1 MDESSDKSPDSGD
14 GADKKTEAKRA
25 ESNLPVVWSPKI
37 YTRAGL
43 EDDVAALGA
52 EEIDAAPADEAVQG
66 QSTDQATS
74 ESATATAPRS
84 RRFALLAASIAV
96 AAALGSFVGAL
107 TASGLARLMPESAPA
122 TDIADASVIL
132 RALKSEVAEL
142 TALKSSLDGS
152 VRNANIQFATIADR
166 LDRVERAAANPSTQ
180 LTHIAETVDR
190 LARINTS
197 PETTGSIAGSA
208 ASAPSV
214 EPKITDRIVADW
226 VVQDVHGDRAL
237 VENRNGGLFEIGA
250 GSVLPGLGRVEG
262 VKRQDGQ
269 WVVLTSRG
277 VITSGR

>member
-1 MDESSDKSPDSGD
+1 MDASSDKSPDSGD
-14 GADKKTEAKRA
+14 GADRNTEGKRA

-52 EEIDAAPADEAVQG
+52 EEIDPAPADEAVHG
-66 QSTDQATS
+66 QSTDQAAS
-74 ESATATAPRS
+74 ESAAATAPRS
-84 RRFALLAASIAV
+84 RRFALLAASVAV

-107 TASGLARLMPESAPA
+107 TVSGLGRLMPESAPA
-122 TDIADASVIL
+122 TDIADTSVIL

-152 VRNANIQFATIADR
+152 VRNANAQFATIADR
-166 LDRVERAAANPSTQ
+166 LDRVERASTQ

-190 LARINTS
+190 LARINPL
-197 PETTGSIAGSA
+197 PETTGSIASGA
-208 ASAPSV
+208 APAPPA

-269 WVVLTSRG
+269 WVVLTARG

>member
-14 GADKKTEAKRA
+14 GADKKTEAKA
-25 ESNLPVVWSPKI
+25 VESNLPVVWSPKLYI
-37 YTRAGL
+37 GAGF
-43 EDDVAALGA
+43 EDDAASLGA
-52 EEIDAAPADEAVQG
+52 EQVKAAPADEAAQTR
-66 QSTDQATS
+66 STDHAANEPAAAAAT
-74 ESATATAPRS
+74 PRS
-84 RRFALLAASIAV
+84 RRFALLAATVAV

-107 TASGLARLMPESAPA
+107 TVSGLGRLASESAPA

-132 RALKSEVAEL
+132 RALKSQVAEL

-152 VRNANIQFATIADR
+152 VRNANAQFATIADR

-180 LTHIAETVDR
+180 LAHIAETVDR
-190 LARINTS
+190 LARINAS
-197 PETTGSIAGSA
+197 PETTSSIASGA
-208 ASAPSV
+208 APV

-226 VVQDVHGDRAL
+226 VVQDVRGDRAL

-269 WVVLTSRG
+269 WVVLTARG

>member
-1 MDESSDKSPDSGD
+1 MDESSNKSPDSGD
-14 GADKKTEAKRA
+14 GADKKTESKAA
-25 ESNLPVVWSPKI
+25 DSNLPVVWSPKI
-37 YTRAGL
+37 FTGAGL
-43 EDDVAALGA
+43 DDDAAGLGA
-52 EEIDAAPADEAVQG
+52 EQADAAPQTRSIEHDASKPAAAAE
-66 QSTDQATS
+66 
-74 ESATATAPRS
+74 PRS
-84 RRFALLAASIAV
+84 RRFALLAATVAI
-96 AAALGSFVGAL
+96 AAALGSFVGGL
-107 TASGLARLMPESAPA
+107 TASGLARLMPEGAPA

-132 RALKSEVAEL
+132 RALKSQVGEL

-152 VRNANIQFATIADR
+152 TRNANTQFAAIADR
-166 LDRVERAAANPSTQ
+166 LDRVERVAANPSTQ

-197 PETTGSIAGSA
+197 PETTSSIASSA
-208 ASAPSV
+208 VPM

-226 VVQDVHGDRAL
+226 VVQDVRGDRAL

-262 VKRQDGQ
+262 VKRQDGH

>member
-1 MDESSDKSPDSGD
+1 MDESSDKGPDSGD
-14 GADKKTEAKRA
+14 GADKKTEGKAA
-25 ESNLPVVWSPKI
+25 DSNLPVVWSPKI
-37 YTRAGL
+37 FTGAGL
-43 EDDVAALGA
+43 DDDAAGLGA
-52 EEIDAAPADEAVQG
+52 EQADAAPADEAAQTR
-66 QSTDQATS
+66 SIEHEAS
-74 ESATATAPRS
+74 EPAAATAPRS
-84 RRFALLAASIAV
+84 RRFALLAATVAV
-96 AAALGSFVGAL
+96 AAALGSFVGEL
-107 TASGLARLMPESAPA
+107 TTSGLGRLMTESAPA

-132 RALKSEVAEL
+132 RALKSQVAEL

-152 VRNANIQFATIADR
+152 VRNANTQFAAIADR
-166 LDRVERAAANPSTQ
+166 LDRVERVAANPSTQ
-180 LTHIAETVDR
+180 LTHIADTVDR
-190 LARINTS
+190 LARINAA
-197 PETTGSIAGSA
+197 PETTSSIASGA
-208 ASAPSV
+208 APM

>member
-14 GADKKTEAKRA
+14 GADKKIEGRTA
-25 ESNLPVVWSPKI
+25 ESKLPVVWSPKI
-37 YTRAGL
+37 YIGGGL

-52 EEIDAAPADEAVQG
+52 EQADTAGADGAPQAH
-66 QSTDQATS
+66 STDHAAS
-74 ESATATAPRS
+74 ESAAATAPRS
-84 RRFALLAASIAV
+84 RRFALLAATVAV

-107 TASGLARLMPESAPA
+107 TASGLARLMPEGAPA

-132 RALKSEVAEL
+132 RSLKSQVAEL

-152 VRNANIQFATIADR
+152 VRNANAQFATIADR
-166 LDRVERAAANPSTQ
+166 LDRVERAAKA
-180 LTHIAETVDR
+180 
-190 LARINTS
+190 NTS

-208 ASAPSV
+208 APA
-214 EPKITDRIVADW
+214 EPKINDRIVADW

-262 VKRQDGQ
+262 VKRQDGR

>member
-1 MDESSDKSPDSGD
+1 MDESSEKSPDSGD
-14 GADKKTEAKRA
+14 AADKKIEGKAT

-37 YTRAGL
+37 HIGGGL
-43 EDDVAALGA
+43 EDDVVALGA
-52 EEIDAAPADEAVQG
+52 EQADTAAADEAPQG
-66 QSTDQATS
+66 RSTDRAAS

-84 RRFALLAASIAV
+84 RRFALLAATIAV

-107 TASGLARLMPESAPA
+107 TASGLARLMPEGTPA

-132 RALKSEVAEL
+132 RSLKSQVAEL

-152 VRNANIQFATIADR
+152 VRNANAQFANIADR
-166 LDRVERAAANPSTQ
+166 LDRVERAGANPSTQ
-180 LTHIAETVDR
+180 LAHISETVDR
-190 LARINTS
+190 LAKINES
-197 PETTGSIAGSA
+197 QETTGSIAGSA
-208 ASAPSV
+208 APA
-214 EPKITDRIVADW
+214 EPKINDRIVADW

-237 VENRNGGLFEIGA
+237 VENRNGSLFEIGA

-262 VKRQDGQ
+262 VKRQDGR